1 MHNVDTVLLPFLNS
15 TDGSERDRLLGEII
29 LAQASP
35 IIREALRQRLGFYVS
50 RSGTN
55 PDNPDAEDLYLEA
68 IKEIVQRLRELQSE
82 PAGKEIKRFDQYV
95 QRVAVNVCH
104 NYLRSKAPRRYH
116 LKSNLRYLLDSHR
129 EFKIW
134 RGGNNTM
141 LCGLASWPQKKASV
155 VSRLNEQQMEE
166 LLDQCNISLAAESLR
181 DSQLDKVVAEIFR
194 FVGRPLE
201 FDALVEIVATLQGT
215 KDQPMES
222 LDYSEPNLIQRIA
235 DSDLRAD
242 ERLEERERIGEI
254 WEELLRLPAKQRL
267 AICLR
272 FEDENGDDIWSML
285 WDAGICTP
293 LQLADEFGLSLDELT
308 ALWVRIPM
316 SNADIASYLG
326 VRKQQVSQWRSRG
339 WDKLR
344 RLIGDRAKK

>member
-15 TDGSERDRLLGEII
+15 TDESESDRLLGELI
-29 LAQASP
+29 LAHASP
-35 IIREALRQRLGFYVS
+35 IIREALRQRLQFYVS

-134 RGGNNTM
+134 RGGNNTT
-141 LCGLASWPQKKASV
+141 LCGLATWSQKKAWA
-155 VSRLNEQQMEE
+155 VSRLDDEQMER
-166 LLDQCNISLAAESLR
+166 LLDRCNTSLAGGSLR
-181 DSQLDKVVAEIFR
+181 EAQLDKVVAEIFR
-194 FVGRPLE
+194 FVGGPME

-222 LDYSEPNLIQRIA
+222 LDYCESDQIQYIA
-235 DSDLRAD
+235 DSALGAD
-242 ERLEERERIGEI
+242 ERLEGLERMREI

-272 FEDENGDDIWSML
+272 FEGENVDDIWSML
-285 WDAGICTP
+285 LDAGICTP

-308 ALWVRIPM
+308 ALWVQIPM

-344 RLIGDRAKK
+344 YLIGDRAKK